1 MANKNSDKI
10 LWVSPEMK
18 WSYIPV
24 QNQPQRGYGTND
36 HGIHQIGP
44 WTVHFP
50 GQICLKR
57 SGGLPPIHLSEIHM
71 LMWNVNTQGYPPAS
85 GYDGHGN
92 RSPNH
97 YTWKL
102 PCWQDKI
109 VRLQNHIQKPSSFLS
124 TSVHAGAVE
133 LCGRPVTWPRD
144 GPKQWEYPWISHK
157 DTQLLQLLQSQL
169 HCF

>member
-1 MANKNSDKI
+1 MSFSRDEMELYTGAKPTTKGIRYKWPWNSPNRSMDRPF
-10 LWVSPEMK
+10 SGSDM
-18 WSYIPV
+18 
-24 QNQPQRGYGTND
+24 
-36 HGIHQIGP
+36 
-44 WTVHFP
+44 
-50 GQICLKR
+50 LKR

-109 VRLQNHIQKPSSFLS
+109 VRLQKPSFSSCSLIQTWFIGSFMLVSCLFFFYIPGWWSLLEHFLFFHILGMSLECHHPNWLS
-124 TSVHAGAVE
+124 YFSE
-133 LCGRPVTWPRD
+133 R
-144 GPKQWEYPWISHK
+144 
-157 DTQLLQLLQSQL
+157 
-169 HCF
+169 

>member
-1 MANKNSDKI
+1 MSFSRDEMELYTGAKLTTKGIRYKWPWNSPNRSMDRPF
-10 LWVSPEMK
+10 SGSDM
-18 WSYIPV
+18 
-24 QNQPQRGYGTND
+24 
-36 HGIHQIGP
+36 
-44 WTVHFP
+44 
-50 GQICLKR
+50 LKR

-109 VRLQNHIQKPSSFLS
+109 VRLQKPSFSSCSLIQTWFIGSYAGFLFVFFYIPGWWS
-124 TSVHAGAVE
+124 
-133 LCGRPVTWPRD
+133 
-144 GPKQWEYPWISHK
+144 
-157 DTQLLQLLQSQL
+157 LLEHFLLFHILGMSL
-169 HCF
+169 ECHHPNWLSYFSER